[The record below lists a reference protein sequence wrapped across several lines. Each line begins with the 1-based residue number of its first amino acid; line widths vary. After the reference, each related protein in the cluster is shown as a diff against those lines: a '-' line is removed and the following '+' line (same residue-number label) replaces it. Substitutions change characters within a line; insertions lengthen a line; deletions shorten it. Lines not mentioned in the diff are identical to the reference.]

1 VGFLGGI
8 TSVSVIRA
16 KFVENPRSSVLLS
29 LDPFQFELLI
39 DALYRK
45 MGYKATLTQI
55 TYDRG
60 RDIIAERECA
70 GQREKVLVQCKR
82 KEKNIGVEDVRALLG
97 VVSNE
102 KATKGVLVCTSE
114 FIPEARKLS

>member
-1 VGFLGGI
+1 
-8 TSVSVIRA
+8 VSVIRA

-45 MGYKATLTQI
+45 MGYKATLTQR

-82 KEKNIGVEDVRALLG
+82 KKKTLAWKMLELYWELYRMRKQP
-97 VVSNE
+97 
-102 KATKGVLVCTSE
+102 KA
-114 FIPEARKLS
+114 F